1 MNANAPEINEDKT
14 VQHAVKMAAWMFL
27 LFIVLSILHYTV
39 IELHLIDTDHI
50 EEVFSFIKSHDLLFH
65 AGIAIDLS
73 LFICGITLSV
83 ALYAMLKSVNKILA
97 LLALICMVV
106 ESVLA
111 VVLELSSYGALL
123 LVNESLSG
131 FDTEQLQTLLSLV
144 LKIRAAGYGIVILF
158 FNLSFVLFFHLFVK
172 SRYIPKLLAMVGFV
186 LFTFML
192 SLTFLQIIVAHKS
205 VESIGQNVSILVMLL
220 QIFVG
225 VWLLV
230 KEGSCNRQLDRMTR
244 S

>member
-1 MNANAPEINEDKT
+1 MNANAPEINEDRILR
-14 VQHAVKMAAWMFL
+14 HALRVAGWMFL

-39 IELHLIDTDHI
+39 IEVHLIDTDHI
-50 EEVFSFIKSHDLLFH
+50 EEIFSFVKHHDLLFH

-73 LFICGITLSV
+73 LFICGIILSV
-83 ALYAMLKSVNKILA
+83 ALYTMFKSVNKSLA
-97 LLALICMVV
+97 LLALICMGV

-111 VVLELSSYGALL
+111 VVIELSSYAALL
-123 LVNESLSG
+123 LVNEGLSG

-192 SLTFLQIIVAHKS
+192 SLTFLQIIIAHKS
-205 VESIGQNVSILVMLL
+205 VESLGQNVSVIVMLL
-220 QIFVG
+220 QITVG

-230 KEGSCNRQLDRMTR
+230 KKGSYIARNQ
-244 S
+244 

>member
-1 MNANAPEINEDKT
+1 MNANAPEINEDRILP
-14 VQHAVKMAAWMFL
+14 QAVKMAGWMFL
-27 LFIVLSILHYTV
+27 LFIVLSVLHYTV

-50 EEVFSFIKSHDLLFH
+50 EEVFSFMKSHDLLFH
-65 AGIAIDLS
+65 AGIALDLC

-83 ALYAMLKSVNKILA
+83 ALYTMLKSQNKSLA

-111 VVLELSSYGALL
+111 VVIELSSYAALL
-123 LVNESLSG
+123 LVNESLAG
-131 FDTEQLQTLLSLV
+131 FDTEQVQVLLGLV
-144 LKIRAAGYGIVILF
+144 LNIRAAGYGIVILF
-158 FNLSFVLFFHLFVK
+158 FNLGFVLFFYLFLK
-172 SRYIPKLLAMVGFV
+172 SAYIPKLLAMAGLV
-186 LFTFML
+186 LFAFML

-220 QIFVG
+220 QIVVG

-230 KEGSCNRQLDRMTR
+230 ISGSRN
-244 S
+244 